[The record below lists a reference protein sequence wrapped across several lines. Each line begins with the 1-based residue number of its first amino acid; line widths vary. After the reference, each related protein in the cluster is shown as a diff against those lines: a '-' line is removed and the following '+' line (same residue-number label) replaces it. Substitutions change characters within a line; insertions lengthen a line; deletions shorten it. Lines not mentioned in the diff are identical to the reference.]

1 MDLMDL
7 LKSAGGDAGI
17 GEIAKNLGL
26 SSGDAGGLLK
36 ALTPAL
42 TRGFQ
47 RQSESSD
54 GLAGLAAA
62 LQKGSHQRYLED
74 PKALVSDETRMDG
87 NKILGHLFG
96 SKDGSRNVAAHAAE
110 QSGISAS
117 LIKKALPF
125 VASLVMGAVSKKSDS
140 GRKLTDASGGALGS
154 LAGMFLSKGGDD
166 GFGMDDV
173 INIAKKLF

>member
-7 LKSAGGDAGI
+7 LKGAGGDAGI
-17 GEIAKNLGL
+17 GAISKSLGL
-26 SSGDAGGLLK
+26 SSGDTGSLLK
-36 ALTPAL
+36 ALAPAM

-62 LQKGSHQRYLED
+62 LQKGSHQRYIDD
-74 PKALVSDETRMDG
+74 PAALVTEETRSDG

-96 SKDGSRNVAAHAAE
+96 SKDVSRNVAAHAAKE
-110 QSGISAS
+110 TGISSS

-125 VASLVMGAVSKKSDS
+125 VASLVMGAMSKKSDS
-140 GRKLTDASGGALGS
+140 GRNLVDSAGSVLGP
-154 LAGMFLSKGGDD
+154 LAGMFSSKGDD
-166 GFGMDDV
+166 GFGIDDV
-173 INIAKKLF
+173 LNIARKLF